1 MMLRV
6 TLVALGVLFGGAAL
20 PVRAETAAVEVEADT
35 YALMRIPELLEVMQA
50 EGQDYG
56 RTLAGQMFDDPDR
69 PGWDATVAGIYDT
82 GRLDGLFRAAFD
94 QALTGDAATR
104 AAAAAFFGAEP
115 GKTILGLEI
124 EARRALLDEAVE
136 EAAAL
141 AFGDMEERRDPR
153 VGLLREFAEV
163 NDLIE
168 ANVAGAMNAN
178 LAFLKAMAAV
188 GGEAQDEGGMLAE
201 VWGQEGQV
209 RAETEAW
216 LFPFLALAYQPL
228 SDEELKAYVA
238 FSASPEGQR
247 LNLALF
253 AAFDA
258 VFTAVSADLGRA
270 AGLELRGQDI

>member
-69 PGWDATVAGIYDT
+69 PGWDATVAGIYET
-82 GRLDGLFRAAFD
+82 GRLDRLFRAAFD
-94 QALTGDAATR
+94 QALTGTAATR
-104 AAAAAFFGAEP
+104 AAAAAFSGP
-115 GKTILGLEI
+115 SRGKTILGLEI

-136 EAAAL
+136 EAAAP
-141 AFGDMEERRDPR
+141 FGDMEERRDPR